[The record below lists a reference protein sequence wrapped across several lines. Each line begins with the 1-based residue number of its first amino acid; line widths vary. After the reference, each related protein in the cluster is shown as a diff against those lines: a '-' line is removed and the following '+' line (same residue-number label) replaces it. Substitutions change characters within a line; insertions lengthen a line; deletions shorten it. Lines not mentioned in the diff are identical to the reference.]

1 MIHYVLYQNKRKEGK
16 AAGKWY
22 ARAKVMSTV
31 TLNGLA
37 EHMARHNTPYS
48 KGAIEGVLTDMVSCI
63 MELIAEG
70 NQVKIPNLAIFRA
83 TINSLGADTA
93 KDYTPKAYVKSVKLG
108 ARSTGSF
115 RSTPISKL
123 ASMREMSDYHVD
135 KKTDTTSTAG

>member
-1 MIHYVLYQNKRKEGK
+1 MIHYVLYQNQRKSGK
-16 AAGKWY
+16 SAGKWY

-31 TLNGLA
+31 TLDGLA

-83 TINSLGADTA
+83 TISSLGADTA
-93 KDYTPKAYVKSVKLG
+93 KDYTVKAYVKNVKLA
-108 ARSTGSF
+108 ARSTGGFKS
-115 RSTPISKL
+115 SAIEKL

-135 KKTDTTSTAG
+135 KKADSTSTAG